1 MLRKHCRWSPEQAFL
16 DRPTQPWWPR
26 LLPWVLCNYGS
37 GLPHLSISSRCL
49 CLCLSL
55 AHTHTHT
62 QTHTHT
68 HHPLI
73 HMVGRS
79 TNPQVPL
86 SVFLSSVNFSKSFKT
101 HSNSRWIVSKATE
114 SATGESAHTAPRAWA
129 HTGCKAGALNGLTR
143 WSLAWKG
150 AAPPP

>member
-1 MLRKHCRWSPEQAFL
+1 MFRKHCRWSPEQAFL

-62 QTHTHT
+62 NTHTHT
-68 HHPLI
+68 SSTYSHGGKKHKPPSAPVCFPQQCEFQQIIQDPLE
-73 HMVGRS
+73 
-79 TNPQVPL
+79 
-86 SVFLSSVNFSKSFKT
+86 FKVDCFE
-101 HSNSRWIVSKATE
+101 SNRECNRRVCSHCT
-114 SATGESAHTAPRAWA
+114 P
-129 HTGCKAGALNGLTR
+129 
-143 WSLAWKG
+143 SLGPHGMQGWC
-150 AAPPP
+150 PERID